1 MFNRL
6 LKLFLVTIILIS
18 CSSREDS
25 LTGSDEEIYN
35 LILKEIN
42 KEKKYIIL
50 NNTDFE
56 LVEDMITT
64 LQIRFPYSPYT
75 REAYLL
81 SADVAFKKKRYE
93 LAISEYREFINNQVN
108 HPKTEYATFKIL
120 KSYSLLMS
128 AKDKNEDPAK
138 AILQI
143 YDSLTA
149 VYKSTE
155 YMKETEKIY
164 LKAKRYILKRAIY
177 VANYYKEKDEYS
189 SALARLRNTEEII
202 PGLIK
207 NSAEAQYLIVLSQI
221 KTLKDADKLTLYNN
235 YKKKFPSSDFL
246 EELESQL

>member
-1 MFNRL
+1 MGINQREEKSSAPLMFNRL

-108 HPKTEYATFKIL
+108 HPKIEYATFKIL

-128 AKDKNEDPAK
+128 TKDKNEDPAK

-149 VYKSTE
+149 VYKSSE

-164 LKAKRYILKRAIY
+164 LKAKRYILNEGEWY
-177 VANYYKEKDEYS
+177 EFDLDY
-189 SALARLRNTEEII
+189 
-202 PGLIK
+202 GLI
-207 NSAEAQYLIVLSQI
+207 
-221 KTLKDADKLTLYNN
+221 LYDHIYIYYDVGMK
-235 YKKKFPSSDFL
+235 YKKMM
-246 EELESQL
+246 